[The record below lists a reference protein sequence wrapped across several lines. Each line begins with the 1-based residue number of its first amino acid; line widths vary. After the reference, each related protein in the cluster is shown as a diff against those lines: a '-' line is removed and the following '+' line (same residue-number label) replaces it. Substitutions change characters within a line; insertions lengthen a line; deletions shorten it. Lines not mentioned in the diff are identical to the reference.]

1 MPKSNPIRKI
11 NNIHSMVNM
20 VNTIANN
27 RSSLVKTDTN
37 LPAKLMSMDNYKPMK
52 PMKPM
57 KHMKGYSTS
66 VSSIYSSA
74 MHNGKIHS
82 ASKEVIDDSRTP
94 YIQVKETHNGQY
106 EEYVI
111 PKTQIQSSITKGKKT
126 KKIKSK
132 SQITKV
138 MKKQLKL
145 KSLKSL
151 KSIKRTKKNK
161 KQIKK

>member
-52 PMKPM
+52 HM

-151 KSIKRTKKNK
+151 KSIKSIKRTKKNK